1 MPVSRISMRNI
12 KDLLRLKY
20 ETQLSH
26 DKIARALGLSK
37 GVIAKYVKIVES
49 AGLSW
54 PQIRDADE
62 AKLEK
67 QLFPQQAKPRD
78 FAPPNFPLIHLEL
91 RRKPMTL
98 MLLWEEYREA
108 NEGAK
113 TYSYSQFCEKYRAF
127 SRSLKRSMRQT
138 HRAGEKLFV
147 DFAGPTI
154 PLTDG
159 QRCHIFVAALGAS
172 SYTFAWA
179 TPSEK
184 MVDWLGSIAKTFTY
198 IGGVPQ
204 LVVPDNPKAL
214 IRKADRYEPMSN
226 ETVLDFAR
234 HYGTSIL
241 PARPYH
247 PKDKARVEAAV
258 LIVERWILMRLR
270 HHRFKTLYEVNE
282 AIKPLLNL
290 LNQRPFQKLPGSR
303 RSAFDLLDAPA
314 LLPLPAEPYIF
325 ASFKN
330 VKVHIDY
337 HIEIDRHRY
346 SVPHTL
352 AGQELE
358 AKITDTMVELLY
370 KGNRVALH
378 PHSTK
383 RGGYSTVPEHM
394 PASHRAHL
402 EWTPDRLIHWGD
414 SIGPSV
420 GECTR
425 RLITEYKHPEHGYR
439 SCLGLLSLAKRYGKA
454 RLESACALALTLGA
468 YRYREIKGILV
479 NNRDQALAGSERNWV
494 SPDHSN
500 IRGPG
505 YYR

>member
-67 QLFPQQAKPRD
+67 QLFPLQPKPRD
-78 FAPPNFPLIHLEL
+78 FAPPNFSLIHLEL

-98 MLLWEEYREA
+98 MLLWDEYREA

-282 AIKPLLNL
+282 AIKPLLDL

-314 LLPLPAEPYIF
+314 LLPLPAEPYTF

-352 AGQELE
+352 AAQELE
-358 AKITDTMVELLY
+358 A
-370 KGNRVALH
+370 R
-378 PHSTK
+378 
-383 RGGYSTVPEHM
+383 
-394 PASHRAHL
+394 
-402 EWTPDRLIHWGD
+402 
-414 SIGPSV
+414 
-420 GECTR
+420 
-425 RLITEYKHPEHGYR
+425 ITE
-439 SCLGLLSLAKRYGKA
+439 
-454 RLESACALALTLGA
+454 TTV
-468 YRYREIKGILV
+468 EIQLKG
-479 NNRDQALAGSERNWV
+479 
-494 SPDHSN
+494 
-500 IRGPG
+500 
-505 YYR
+505 